1 MIALAPP
8 PAFVLAPPVYFPG
21 LGAAASSY
29 STQQIQQMIVA
40 AANAYGVPPSIAL
53 GIASHESGFNPNAT
67 NQNTNG
73 TTDYGVMQLNS
84 TTVQTLGVSNPLDP
98 QQNIDAG
105 VGLLAQYLNTYG
117 GNVTDALQAYAA
129 GPGSVGSPSSST
141 SSFINYVTGYSP
153 PASLDLSNS
162 SGLDL
167 SSLGISLPDLSSFSV
182 SDALGLGVPDWVTW
196 GGIALLTLG
205 VAFAASR
212 A

>member
-1 MIALAPP
+1 M
-8 PAFVLAPPVYFPG
+8 FVLAPPVYFPG

-29 STQQIQQMIVA
+29 STQQIQQMIVD
-40 AANAYGVPPSIAL
+40 AANANGVPPQLAL
-53 GIASHESGFNPNAT
+53 AVASHESRFNPNAT
-67 NQNTNG
+67 NYNTNG

-84 TTVQTLGVSNPLDP
+84 TTVQTLGISDP
-98 QQNIDAG
+98 YDPSQNIDAG
-105 VGLLAQYLNTYG
+105 VSLLGKYLSQYG
-117 GNVTDALQAYAA
+117 SEAAALQAYAS
-129 GPGSVGSPSSST
+129 GPGAVGSPPNSVAT
-141 SSFINYVTGYSP
+141 DLIGYANTYSP
-153 PASLDLSNS
+153 PAGLDLSS
-162 SGLDL
+162 AGSGGLDL